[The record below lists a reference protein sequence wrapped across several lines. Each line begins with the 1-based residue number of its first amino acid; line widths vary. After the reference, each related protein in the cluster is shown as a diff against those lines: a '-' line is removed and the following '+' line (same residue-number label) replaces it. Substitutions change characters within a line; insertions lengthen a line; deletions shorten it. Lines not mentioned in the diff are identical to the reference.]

1 MQTKINPDLQRR
13 GRVRMMKFI
22 GKVLPVEGYYVLLK
36 SYLPV
41 DYAKSLTHLYQPLI
55 GIQAVTLYQTLLH
68 EMELQR
74 EYEPQTHHTLM
85 NYLNIPLDEIYQARL
100 KLEAIG
106 LLKTYKN
113 NTESTNMYTYELQ
126 SPFAPKDFFKDAML
140 SQLLFHHIGEDKFKD
155 LKNHYVTTPKK
166 QIGTNITA
174 SFNDVFQTFQPS
186 FEVAQAPTSEENP
199 ESSEDKIDFSW
210 MELMLQQRMIPV
222 KKVLTAENKKL
233 ISQMIQLYDLYAH
246 EIDKCV
252 LWALT
257 EENILDPEE
266 FKTACHDLF
275 KAKYSETPIQ
285 LRNKAIPNQPE
296 VTNKPET
303 KEDQLINELESISP
317 KQLLEDL
324 SSGNHASEQDMRVI
338 RGVMTTQGLPSPVM
352 NVLIHYVLLQT
363 NMKLSKAYLEKIA
376 SHWSRANLKSAKE
389 AMAFAKKEKY
399 QKGTTPKTNNRKP
412 VSNEVVPDW
421 FKERKNKNAKQPPKT
436 NDTDM
441 TKEQEEVAAMLRQ
454 YSSRNKNNHI
464 QG

>member
-1 MQTKINPDLQRR
+1 M
-13 GRVRMMKFI
+13 RMMNFI
-22 GKVLPVEGYYVLLK
+22 GKILPVEGYYVVLK
-36 SYLPV
+36 AYLPV

-68 EMELQR
+68 DMELQR
-74 EYEPQTHHTLM
+74 EYEAQTHHTLM

-113 NTESTNMYTYELQ
+113 SEETTNMYTYELQ
-126 SPFAPKDFFKDAML
+126 SPFAPKDFFRDAML
-140 SQLLFHHIGEDKFKD
+140 TQLLFHHIGDTKFKD
-155 LKNHYVTTPKK
+155 LKNHYVTAPKK
-166 QIGTNITA
+166 QTGINITV
-174 SFNDVFQTFQPS
+174 SFSDVFQTFEPS
-186 FEVAQAPTSEENP
+186 VEAARVPSSEENP
-199 ESSEDKIDFSW
+199 DISEDKIDFSW
-210 MELMLQQRMIPV
+210 MELMLKQRMIPV
-222 KKVLTAENKKL
+222 NKVLTAENKKL
-233 ISQMIQLYDLYAH
+233 ISQMMQLYDLHAH

-257 EENILDPEE
+257 PDNRLDADE

-275 KAKYSETPIQ
+275 KHKYNETPIQ
-285 LRNKAIPNQPE
+285 LKNKVIPNQQE
-296 VTNKPET
+296 VAKKPET
-303 KEDQLINELESISP
+303 KEEQLIQELETISP

-324 SSGNHASEQDMRVI
+324 SSGNHASEQDMRAI

-352 NVLIHYVLLQT
+352 NVLIHYVLLQS

-376 SHWSRANLKSAKE
+376 SHWSRANLKTAKE
-389 AMAFAKKEKY
+389 AMVFAKKEKERY
-399 QKGTTPKTNNRKP
+399 QKGPAPKSTYKKP
-412 VSNEVVPDW
+412 ASNEVVPDW
-421 FKERKNKNAKQPPKT
+421 FKERKNKKDKQQPKT
-436 NDTDM
+436 NATDM